1 MAQSDFMRLSFM
13 SGTVSPVPSITA
25 RYVLNG
31 TENEMQNDTDPE
43 STTAEETNSMV
54 SQLSQS

>member
-25 RYVLNG
+25 RYVLKG
-31 TENEMQNDTDPE
+31 TENKMQYDTDPE